1 MSITC
6 VHMYMWARSEFWT
19 KIYAISYIRGMREQD
34 VYMCVRVWCSL
45 DMFEYGFHEEWIKT
59 IQWRFVHSRTS
70 PMFVRWNRQKSTRNV
85 CVQLNVIFEW
95 AHANKEFVCIC
106 ISRLSVWMYTKMEW
120 KHIKRTQAH
129 LMGFICMASDVWW
142 CAYVN
147 DENDTISLKKA
158 PRIDTNKQPH
168 KYTDTKEEGNTSALA
183 SFNHIW
189 SLCAHTDSHTITCFY
204 TRTHLH
210 GNPFW

>member
-1 MSITC
+1 
-6 VHMYMWARSEFWT
+6 
-19 KIYAISYIRGMREQD
+19 
-34 VYMCVRVWCSL
+34 MCVCESDPNFERKFTRYGECANKMCVCVWCSL

-85 CVQLNVIFEW
+85 CVQLNVILNEHR

-106 ISRLSVWMYTKMEW
+106 ISRLSVWMYTKMER

-129 LMGFICMASDVWW
+129 RMVSFICMARVMCGGVRMSMMKTTRYRWKKHRESTQT
-142 CAYVN
+142 N
-147 DENDTISLKKA
+147 NHTNTLTLKKKA
-158 PRIDTNKQPH
+158 IRAHLHHSIT
-168 KYTDTKEEGNTSALA
+168 YGR
-183 SFNHIW
+183 
-189 SLCAHTDSHTITCFY
+189 LCAHTDSHTIACFY

>member
-1 MSITC
+1 
-6 VHMYMWARSEFWT
+6 
-19 KIYAISYIRGMREQD
+19 
-34 VYMCVRVWCSL
+34 MCVCAIRILNENLRDTGNARTRCVYVWCSL

-85 CVQLNVIFEW
+85 CVQLNVILNEHR

-106 ISRLSVWMYTKMEW
+106 ISRSRCECIRRWNENISNEHRLIWWLVLSVWQVMCGGVRMSMMKTTRHRRK
-120 KHIKRTQAH
+120 KHRESTQTNNHTNTLTLKKKAIRAH
-129 LMGFICMASDVWW
+129 LHHSITYG
-142 CAYVN
+142 
-147 DENDTISLKKA
+147 
-158 PRIDTNKQPH
+158 R
-168 KYTDTKEEGNTSALA
+168 
-183 SFNHIW
+183 
-189 SLCAHTDSHTITCFY
+189 LCAHTDSHTIACFY